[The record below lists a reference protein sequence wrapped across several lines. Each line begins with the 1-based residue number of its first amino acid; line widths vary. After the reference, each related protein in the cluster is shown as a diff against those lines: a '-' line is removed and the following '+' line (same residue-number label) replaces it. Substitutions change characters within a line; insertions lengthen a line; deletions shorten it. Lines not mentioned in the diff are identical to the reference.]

1 MRIPAAMHP
10 SSTMT
15 QQILCH
21 QPWVALQPSGILLFM
36 MDSYSTA
43 DPIPNLPCEGP
54 QTQVSHQG
62 AAIYCLAYHALITLP
77 TRPAMHATKA
87 SVIVTEQVGL
97 YRSLLPFHSCSSFYP
112 APCSNWFVLEICPCS
127 LLPLQYLLCLQN
139 MHLYR
144 CLWTP
149 GAHSSPLSP
158 HIP

>member
-1 MRIPAAMHP
+1 MRIPVATHP
-10 SSTMT
+10 SSTTT

-21 QPWVALQPSGILLFM
+21 QPRVALQPSGILLFM
-36 MDSYSTA
+36 MDSYSTT
-43 DPIPNLPCEGP
+43 DPIPNLPREGP
-54 QTQVSHQG
+54 QTQVSCQG
-62 AAIYCLAYHALITLP
+62 AAIHHLAYHALITLP

-87 SVIVTEQVGL
+87 SIIVMEQVGL
-97 YRSLLPFHSCSSFYP
+97 YHLLLPFHPCSSFYP

-127 LLPLQYLLCLQN
+127 LLPSQYLLCLQN

-149 GAHSSPLSP
+149 SACSSPLSL